1 MGGDSFIRASYG
13 RALGDGSS
21 AGRVRDGSQA
31 LHSSSVSHT
40 LGLAL
45 ALKLSKTPSCGELE
59 GLGVGHKGGE
69 GSSSQPACL
78 HVDDG
83 FQLNYWDGIFFF

>member
-1 MGGDSFIRASYG
+1 MGGDAFVRASYG
-13 RALGDGSS
+13 KALGDGRSE
-21 AGRVRDGSQA
+21 GRVRDGSQA

-45 ALKLSKTPSCGELE
+45 ALKLSKTPSCGEPG
-59 GLGVGHKGGE
+59 GLGGHKGGH
-69 GSSSQPACL
+69 GGLSQHACL

-83 FQLNYWDGIFFF
+83 FQLNCWDGIFFFF